1 MCGICG
7 IKSGQADPDVL
18 ERMIRALHHRGPDS
32 SGRYHGAEYMAGMR
46 RLAVNDLYSGDQP
59 LHNSRKNA
67 VLFYNG
73 EIYNSPKLRRDLEGR
88 GFSFRTRSDGEAIC
102 HLFDLHGEELF
113 SCLDGMFA
121 CALWVEDEKKLIL
134 ARDPAGEKPLYYAHL
149 PGGGLAFASEMKS
162 LLKIPELPGG
172 LDHQALWDFPTFLWI
187 PEPSTAFAAIKNLPR
202 RHILVGE

>member
-32 SGRYHGAEYMAGMR
+32 SGCYHGAGYMAGMR

-73 EIYNSPKLRRDLEGR
+73 EIYNSPELRRDLEAR
-88 GFSFRTRSDGEAIC
+88 GFSFRTCFDGEVIC

-113 SCLDGMFA
+113 SHLDGMFA

-149 PGGGLAFASEMKS
+149 PGGGLAFVRHSKFVEGMIIEIDGNILNVVA
-162 LLKIPELPGG
+162 
-172 LDHQALWDFPTFLWI
+172 TCFL
-187 PEPSTAFAAIKNLPR
+187 
-202 RHILVGE
+202 